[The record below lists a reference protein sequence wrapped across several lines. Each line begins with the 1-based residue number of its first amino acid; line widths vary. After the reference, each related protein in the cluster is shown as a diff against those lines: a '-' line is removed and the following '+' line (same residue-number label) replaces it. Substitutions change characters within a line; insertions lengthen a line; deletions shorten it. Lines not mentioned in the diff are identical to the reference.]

1 MTNDFFSVGIIITV
15 LIVRFYVDYVVA
27 DIDVALPD
35 VSGFL
40 LEAVDV
46 LFDVAGVLVFAFV
59 IHFYAFRTLRD
70 VASLLIVGG
79 SVSADVA
86 DVLVDAVDRFVE
98 GFAAV
103 LRSPH

>member
-1 MTNDFFSVGIIITV
+1 M
-15 LIVRFYVDYVVA
+15 
-27 DIDVALPD
+27 
-35 VSGFL
+35 
-40 LEAVDV
+40 
-46 LFDVAGVLVFAFV
+46 VFAFV